1 MTTDK
6 LRTYHRSFLSIYH
19 QTGPFVKGCNP
30 DREEQRQQKQLQDFR
45 VNQLPRMEQTR
56 KGPPSEQTRRVVA
69 ELMGIQYI
77 QGRSPSD
84 QQIADF
90 ERMGERMKDHF
101 KTAPMPK
108 PEPKLREAPGRR
120 WEAYM
125 SDGET
130 LTPTT
135 IEAKKDQNFPMHA
148 TDWEKAYSVLAHGTN
163 RFIPIVDQNREV
175 VGHYGHVTG
184 HTLQIKI
191 DEDPREI
198 IVKRYSLDDM
208 LEMAQVTVP
217 IGQPTG
223 KTIGDKPVVSY
234 YRDGYT
240 RWRPDYE
247 QYAVQV
253 DTDGEVISGQ
263 YLGTGN
269 NGAATPVDYSPADLI
284 GGAKMI
290 LQLGFKFIA
299 KATIKSIANKVIR
312 RRVSAALIKRIKLK
326 RGYDKAMGIPSE
338 HYDAMAA
345 AARET
350 DVIAIFRA
358 NKDVAIPLIRKG
370 SPGKPMIFK
379 FKTSK
384 DTGVLTAQTADDI
397 ALVEK
402 HGYFLMGADGVA
414 RRKIMKEGKEVV
426 EELRF
431 KNPYWKVEKN
441 QVIDPT
447 LQKPVVGDYDLL
459 GVAPLKSPGSSVAGV
474 PKDIETGDWTGPWVQ
489 KYADAANKQMGNPP
503 RVLHG
508 AQDQYAG
515 NAKYMGLTDD
525 TAYAVFPD
533 GRVHIMNG
541 KQAQEEFYDAIG
553 RKSAADAYPRPSP
566 GTVVKDE
573 LAAKRAQKAG
583 KRF

>member
-6 LRTYHRSFLSIYH
+6 LRTYHRTYLSIYH
-19 QTGPFVKGCNP
+19 DTGPFIQGCNP
-30 DREEQRQQKQLQDFR
+30 NREEQRQQKQLQDFR
-45 VNQLPRMEQTR
+45 VNQLPRLEQMR
-56 KGPPSEQTRRVVA
+56 KGPPTENTRRVLA
-69 ELMGIQYI
+69 EMMGITYI
-77 QGRSPSD
+77 QGRAPSD
-84 QQIADF
+84 QQIAEF
-90 ERMGERMKDHF
+90 ERAGSQF
-101 KTAPMPK
+101 KTAPMPAR
-108 PEPKLREAPGRR
+108 EPHLRQAPGRR
-120 WEAYM
+120 HDAYM
-125 SDGET
+125 IEGDS
-130 LTPTT
+130 LAPTK
-135 IEAKKDQNFPMHA
+135 IEEKKDQTFAPYA
-148 TDWEKAYSVLAHGTN
+148 TPWEKAYSVLAHGTN
-163 RFIPIVDQNREV
+163 RCIPIVDSNREV
-175 VGHYGHVTG
+175 VGHYGQFSG
-184 HTLQIKI
+184 HHLQIKI

-198 IVKRYSLDDM
+198 FVSRYSVDEMLD
-208 LEMAQVTVP
+208 MAQITIP
-217 IGQPTG
+217 IGRPTG
-223 KTIGDKPVVSY
+223 KMIGDKPVVSY

-240 RWRPDYE
+240 DWRPSYE
-247 QYAVQV
+247 QYMVQT
-253 DTDGEVISGQ
+253 DIDGEVISAQ
-263 YLGTGN
+263 YVGAGN
-269 NGAATPVDYSPADLI
+269 NGAAVPVDYSPADLI
-284 GGAKMI
+284 GGAKLI
-290 LQLGFKFIA
+290 LQIGYKIVA
-299 KATIKSIANKVIR
+299 KAAMKSIASKVIR
-312 RRVSAALIKRIKLK
+312 RRVSAALIKRIKLS
-326 RGYDKAMGIPSE
+326 RGYHKAMGIPSE
-338 HYDAMAA
+338 HYDAMVA

-402 HGYFLMGADGVA
+402 HGYFLMGVDGVA

-489 KYADAANKQMGNPP
+489 KYAAAANKQMGNPP

-508 AQDQYAG
+508 AQDQYG
-515 NAKYMGLTDD
+515 GVPKYMGLTDD

-533 GRVHIMNG
+533 GRVHIMTG
-541 KQAQEEFYDAIG
+541 KQAQQEFYDAIG
-553 RKSAADAYPRPSP
+553 RKSAADAFPRPAP
-566 GTVVKDE
+566 GVVVKDE